1 MLKALFIGGTGIIS
15 SGITRALAENA
26 DVITPN
32 LTEAGDGGS
41 GKRQGL
47 NRRYRQ
53 QRDCGKAVGGTAFP
67 RGGGFYRFYTGAGKA
82 GFRLFPGK
90 MRPVFLYRNRVGVS
104 KAVDEPGD
112 YGKHSDEKS
121 LLAVFQRQNRLRG
134 AADGGKPEQ
143 RLSGDNRSALPCL
156 L

>member
-1 MLKALFIGGTGIIS
+1 MNYLERKRERYVESIIHRRYRNYQFRDHQGAGRKCGLGADCLKP
-15 SGITRALAENA
+15 RQ
-26 DVITPN
+26 
-32 LTEAGDGGS
+32 AGDGGS

-121 LLAVFQRQNRLRG
+121 LLAVF
-134 AADGGKPEQ
+134 
-143 RLSGDNRSALPCL
+143 
-156 L
+156 